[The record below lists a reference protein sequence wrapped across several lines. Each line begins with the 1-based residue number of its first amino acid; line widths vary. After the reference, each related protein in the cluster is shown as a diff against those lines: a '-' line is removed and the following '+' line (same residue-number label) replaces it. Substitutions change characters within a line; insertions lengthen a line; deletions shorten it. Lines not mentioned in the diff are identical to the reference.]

1 MHNENTNQ
9 KKGVISHKL
18 DLRPKKTARNR
29 KLHYITM
36 KVSVQQEVIKECLIS
51 SNKGMVIDSYCT

>member
-1 MHNENTNQ
+1 MHNENANQ

-18 DLRPKKTARNR
+18 DLRPKKIARNR

-36 KVSVQQEVIKECLIS
+36 KVSIQ
-51 SNKGMVIDSYCT
+51 